1 MKVIVKDCM
10 MLSAEI
16 VCTTLLIIIDLIV
29 KHFIQQY
36 IPLGDIHHLI
46 PGILDITY
54 VQNTG
59 AAFSIF
65 SNSYIFLLIIRLSI
79 VCCITVF
86 LLFSYR
92 KIDLFIR
99 YSLYLVLAGA
109 LGNVVDQIIFKYV
122 RDMFSFAFI
131 EFAVF
136 NVADIYITVGCVL
149 LLINFVF
156 SKKYKKRL
164 ALFEMCDII

>member
-1 MKVIVKDCM
+1 MKVIVRDCM

-65 SNSYIFLLIIRLSI
+65 SNSYIFVNNQVVHSMLHYG
-79 VCCITVF
+79 F
-86 LLFSYR
+86 LAF
-92 KIDLFIR
+92 FIQK
-99 YSLYLVLAGA
+99 
-109 LGNVVDQIIFKYV
+109 N
-122 RDMFSFAFI
+122 
-131 EFAVF
+131 
-136 NVADIYITVGCVL
+136 
-149 LLINFVF
+149 
-156 SKKYKKRL
+156 
-164 ALFEMCDII
+164 

>member
-1 MKVIVKDCM
+1 MKVIVRDCM

-99 YSLYLVLAGA
+99 YSLYLILAGA

-136 NVADIYITVGCVL
+136 NVTDIYITVGCVL

-156 SKKYKKRL
+156 SKK
-164 ALFEMCDII
+164 I

>member
-1 MKVIVKDCM
+1 MKVIVRDCM

-16 VCTTLLIIIDLIV
+16 VCTTLLIIIDLVV

-65 SNSYIFLLIIRLSI
+65 SNSYIFLLIIRLSM

-99 YSLYLVLAGA
+99 YSLYLILAGA

-156 SKKYKKRL
+156 SKKYKKKT
-164 ALFEMCDII
+164 CII

>member
-1 MKVIVKDCM
+1 MKVIVRDCM

-16 VCTTLLIIIDLIV
+16 VCTTLLIIIDLVV

-36 IPLGDIHHLI
+36 IPLGDIHNLI

-65 SNSYIFLLIIRLSI
+65 SNSYIFFLIIRLSM

-99 YSLYLVLAGA
+99 YFLYLVLAGA
-109 LGNVVDQIIFKYV
+109 LGNVIDQIIFKYV

-156 SKKYKKRL
+156 SKK
-164 ALFEMCDII
+164 I